1 MTAPQT
7 TATEFV
13 KVGRS
18 QLRVAVSGKGRPLLL
33 LNGVG
38 GNLEMWAPLVP
49 ALNAETIAYDAPGTG
64 HSGTPW
70 VPLPIPVLAR
80 QAVRLLDTLGF
91 TTVDVLGIS
100 LGGVI
105 AQQVAIRYPERVR
118 RLVLA
123 STTWGMPAYPGRISA
138 WRTLLSPARYYLPG
152 HYERRAADFL
162 GGRIGRDPVLAHRY
176 GETRRAH
183 PPRPVGHLYQL
194 CGGATWTNL
203 PWLHRIQA
211 PTLVLSGD
219 DDPLVPLPNARI
231 LARLIPDTQ
240 LHVVR
245 HGGHLVLLDSV
256 DEVAPVLN
264 EFLDG
269 DQSE

>member
-7 TATEFV
+7 AATELV

-18 QLRVAVSGKGRPLLL
+18 QLRVAVSGTGRPLLL

-38 GNLEMWAPLVP
+38 GNLEMWDPLVP

-70 VPLPIPVLAR
+70 VPLPIPALAR

-91 TTVDVLGIS
+91 TEVDVLGIS

-123 STTWGMPAYPGRISA
+123 STTWGMPAFPGRIGA

-152 HYERRAADFL
+152 HYERRAAQFL
-162 GGRIGRDPVLAHRY
+162 GGRTGRDP
-176 GETRRAH
+176 
-183 PPRPVGHLYQL
+183 
-194 CGGATWTNL
+194 
-203 PWLHRIQA
+203 
-211 PTLVLSGD
+211 
-219 DDPLVPLPNARI
+219 
-231 LARLIPDTQ
+231 
-240 LHVVR
+240 
-245 HGGHLVLLDSV
+245 
-256 DEVAPVLN
+256 EVAHSVTCTNCGAVRPGRTCRGCTGSRLRRWCWPATTTRSCPYPTPASSP
-264 EFLDG
+264 G
-269 DQSE
+269 